1 LTEYELTSSEKINT
15 PQVIKWLVQN
25 YKLAKAE
32 AKPILIRTL
41 SEGYNLK
48 PETAKKLL
56 EGEII
61 FSVKGENVTFK
72 VKEDDNV

>member
-1 LTEYELTSSEKINT
+1 MTEYELTSNEKINT
-15 PQVIKWLVQN
+15 PQVIKWLVQH

-32 AKPILIRTL
+32 AKPTLIRTL
-41 SEGYNLK
+41 SEGYGLK

-61 FSVKGENVTFK
+61 FSVKGEKVTFK